1 MTMRKYFPL
10 MLGLLL
16 VIHAQAFAQTVTKAG
31 TTSAGFLAIDVGPR
45 AIGMGS
51 AYVSVANDATA
62 MYWNPA
68 GIAGL
73 ESFQAI
79 FTNSRW
85 IEDLSFNYA
94 GAVLAF
100 GDFGNVGVNATFLT
114 MDQIERTTILNPDG
128 TGEFFDAGS
137 HAIGLSYARQLTD
150 RFSIGFN
157 AKYINE
163 RLYHSTANGFALD
176 VGALYHTQFK
186 GLTLGMSISN
196 YGTKMRMDGRDLQ
209 VQYDADQR
217 VAGNNPNI
225 NARLQTDRFDLPLTF
240 RFGVSFDAFKGAY
253 DSNLLLS
260 VDALHPS
267 DDMEYVN
274 IGGEYVFHDM
284 FFLRG
289 GYRELFA
296 KDSEQG
302 LSFGGGLRYSLA
314 GTATFNFDYSYTDFG
329 VFDAIH
335 MYSVGLFINKK

>member
-1 MTMRKYFPL
+1 MTMRKYIPL

-16 VIHAQAFAQTVTKAG
+16 VIHAQAFAQTVTKTG

-79 FTNSRW
+79 FTNSKW

-114 MDQIERTTILNPDG
+114 MDPIERTTILNPDG

-137 HAIGLSYARQLTD
+137 YAVGLSYARQLTD
-150 RFSIGFN
+150 RFSIGVN

-163 RLYHSTANGFALD
+163 RLYHSAASGVALD

-196 YGTKMRMDGRDLQ
+196 YGTKMKLDGRDLQ
-209 VQYDADQR
+209 IQYDADQS

-240 RFGVSFDAFKGAY
+240 RFGVSFDALKGAY

-267 DDMEYVN
+267 DDLEYVN

-289 GYRELFA
+289 GYKELFA

-302 LSFGGGLRYSLA
+302 LSLGGGLRYSFA
-314 GTATFNFDYSYTDFG
+314 GTTTFKLDYSYDDFG

-335 MYSVGLFINKK
+335 TYSVGLFINKK